1 MTVLKHSVYL
11 CLFQSNL
18 TEFIVTHSYDKY
30 MIKKNFIALSV
41 ILLIDN
47 LYVDHFNI
55 SNEKLIKLMG
65 QSLKSVMHLIVM
77 TEVIH

>member
-1 MTVLKHSVYL
+1 MINKHFV
-11 CLFQSNL
+11 
-18 TEFIVTHSYDKY
+18 
-30 MIKKNFIALSV
+30 ALSV
-41 ILLIDN
+41 MLLIDN

-65 QSLKSVMHLIVM
+65 QSLKSVMHLSEM